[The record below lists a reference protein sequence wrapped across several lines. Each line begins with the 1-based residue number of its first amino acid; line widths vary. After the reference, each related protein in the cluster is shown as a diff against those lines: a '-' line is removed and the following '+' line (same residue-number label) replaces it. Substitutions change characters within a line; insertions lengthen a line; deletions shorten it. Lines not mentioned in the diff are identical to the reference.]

1 MTIDDLVGESV
12 KLASL
17 PDVCIRLNQGIDD
30 PHFSAK
36 DLADILLLDTAL
48 SSVLLKIVNS
58 AFYNFTMPIDTI
70 SRAITVVGIN
80 DLRNLVFA
88 ASAVGSFKNI
98 SSELVDMNDFW
109 MHSLYA
115 AVTARCLAKHYSI
128 LHPERLFV
136 VGLLHDVGSLLMYRY
151 MPKESAEVLMR
162 VGDDPR
168 LVADIE
174 MDVFGFNHAQ
184 VGAALLKSW
193 RLPENIVLGVQH
205 HHTPAND
212 GVESIEGNI
221 VYIANQLTGVL
232 EQGLALEEVMSGI
245 DFSRLAVNEIQ
256 FEKMDEMLRDL
267 PALYSESKAIIS
279 PLAM

>member
-1 MTIDDLVGESV
+1 MTVDELVGDSV

-17 PDVCIRLNQGIDD
+17 PDVCLRLNEGIDD

-58 AFYNFTMPIDTI
+58 AFYNFSAPIDTI

-88 ASAVGSFKNI
+88 ASAVGAFKNI
-98 SSELVDMNDFW
+98 STELVDMKHFW
-109 MHSLYA
+109 IHSLYT
-115 AVTARCLAKHYSI
+115 AVSARCLAKHYSI

-136 VGLLHDVGSLLMYRY
+136 MGLLHDVGSLLMYRY

-162 VGDDPR
+162 VGDEPR
-168 LVADIE
+168 FAADIE
-174 MDVFGFNHAQ
+174 IDVFGFNHAD

-193 RLPENIVLGVQH
+193 RLPDNIVSGVKS
-205 HHTPAND
+205 HHTPLNNGA
-212 GVESIEGNI
+212 ESIEGNI
-221 VYIANQLTGVL
+221 IYIANQLTGVL
-232 EQGLALEEVMSGI
+232 EQGMDVETVMNDI
-245 DFSRLAVNEIQ
+245 DFSKLAVTEIQ
-256 FEKMDEMLRDL
+256 HEEMDKILRDL
-267 PALYSESKAIIS
+267 PAIFSESKAIIS
-279 PLAM
+279 PLAI